1 MHAALY
7 VCGYV
12 CLCTCIYDHICICKC
27 VNVCVCVFVYLFV
40 CAFVRLLLR
49 SFGCLPFF
57 CVWTQAVAGIFK
69 NAFRW
74 FSLCMCLIKCLL
86 VCLMYVSVHKY
97 GYGACGGAALSA
109 LFEVMIRKPFF
120 IIMRDATV
128 QLCCCVFLQSLANW
142 SHREQPG
149 AKTSCNHCH
158 IRQCL
163 ISATVVSCTFNFLG
177 ERLRGMYDFIW
188 SQVQS
193 RKKMLRRIKS
203 VLEVTWRRCLG
214 SYLKKMLRRIKS
226 VLAVTWRSSYDVSRA
241 SWKLLEEAVPTHQEC
256 LGN

>member
-1 MHAALY
+1 
-7 VCGYV
+7 
-12 CLCTCIYDHICICKC
+12 
-27 VNVCVCVFVYLFV
+27 
-40 CAFVRLLLR
+40 
-49 SFGCLPFF
+49 
-57 CVWTQAVAGIFK
+57 
-69 NAFRW
+69 
-74 FSLCMCLIKCLL
+74 
-86 VCLMYVSVHKY
+86 MYVSVHKY

-203 VLEVTWRRCLG
+203 VLEV
-214 SYLKKMLRRIKS
+214 
-226 VLAVTWRSSYDVSRA
+226 AWRSCSDASRV
-241 SWKLLEEAVPTHQEC
+241 SWKLVEEDVATWYAMSLRRRRRASTWSHQWSPQFLHVGRPITRRKTHEILANLEAWPRGRVGIDWWASNVTPSGYWTDSYNWFLMAYLVRWC
-256 LGN
+256 MIYMMTYRF